1 MAATQEQA
9 GATDSLLE
17 WGASELAGK
26 LSGAREGGKVWSL
39 GGISEEQ
46 IYGFFPRLRAALDDQ
61 GVLLLGM
68 DPTGTL
74 VNVRTFGGVIDQ
86 FVRELER
93 RGLLSEEIVE
103 LVAWLHASEAQELT
117 SHEREVTLTETLGR
131 LWRELCAVMPAALF
145 VFYPERCGSQ
155 VQAQLAHV
163 VRYLF
168 HDPISEL
175 SPEYAAQERALGAIV
190 GVVRDGQLPAFMTG
204 PRVVVHEL
212 DASAQLAEQVRA
224 FLARPDVVDSLV
236 RSSRGDLGR
245 LEEFFSDLTY
255 EIPHLMMRRVERLSA
270 PMRRVMELLSVR
282 GEPLAMNVLHHAMGP
297 LGAGGSLGRELK
309 GLLDAGLISRVVQ
322 LGAVRVGLVD
332 PDLGEAARRAL
343 SEEARRELHSALVD
357 AALEQ
362 LDGQERAI
370 FVTRHALSSGRD
382 DVALEYGMSA
392 ARGLFASG
400 ALEEAAQVLDDLLGA
415 AQADAMR
422 AELHAMLVDVWTRL
436 GRWRRAL
443 KHCGVLKAHVVGAKA
458 RAELAVRIAGLLD
471 HMSRH
476 ETAASVIAAAIQEA
490 SDQGAVLGVELD
502 ARLLTQYGEAMFKL
516 GRYDQALELA
526 CDAVSRLNTAREAGA
541 APEYLIG
548 RAVLQA
554 SNLRGKVAIL
564 TARHDEAIQIFE
576 SNLAVA
582 SEFGWDDERARA
594 EGNLGIV
601 AMQRFEY
608 EEAARRLE
616 VTLAHTR
623 HSHLIS
629 RAHCLLNL
637 ALIYHYQCRYTDAL
651 EAYLESMRAARQ
663 HDTSIVYNNAAQNL
677 AMLYR
682 DVGALERSEALI
694 AHVEDESRP
703 NFTPFVS
710 MRLTVTR
717 ASNAQELGDHARVIE
732 LLEPHLLLE
741 DNRDAVIGVGQTE
754 KLRLAISYAEV
765 GRLGLATKLIEQID
779 TSRFPEERNLEA
791 LYLIARARVRAH
803 SGDHDRACELLLD
816 AKQVARHV
824 GNFRAETRASFWRCE
839 SLDAAGDRVGAVA
852 EATRAL
858 TDVVE
863 HASTIPDELT
873 QAFFALPLHRELAEL
888 AARLGVPVPAELQ
901 VQDADATSNELV
913 RDAAW
918 IEWRARYAS
927 IIGESERLHQL
938 FRIIDRVAA
947 SDTPVLLY
955 GESGT
960 GKELFAEAV
969 HNLSTRRD
977 GPLVKVNCAAF
988 VESLLLSELFGHE
1001 KGAFTGAVS
1010 EKIGRFEMANGG
1022 TIFLDEI
1029 ADITPQT
1036 QVALL
1041 RVLQE
1046 KRFER
1051 VGGTTERTADVRIV
1065 CATNKNLEEM
1075 VEEGTFRLD
1084 LYFRLKG
1091 IALELPALRQR
1102 REDIPRLV
1110 EHFSEMSGEYT
1121 FERDAMRRLIEYAWP
1136 GNIRELQNFVRSILL
1151 FAEDNRVKAEHIEQ
1165 FGDFLDSSA
1174 SGEGVDE
1181 ILDAWESSRSRVLE
1195 VIEGAAARIESGEQQ
1210 VMVLTENPEDVIAEQ
1225 IVANGLSLN
1234 DFKKKLELECIRRA
1248 LIETTGNVTQAAKV
1262 LQMKR
1267 PRLSQIIN
1275 ANPELSELKDSLVG

>member
-1 MAATQEQA
+1 MAAAQEQA

-26 LSGAREGGKVWSL
+26 LSGARESGRVWSL

-46 IYGFFPRLRAALDDQ
+46 IYGFFPRLRAALEER

-74 VNVRTFGGVIDQ
+74 VSARTFGGVIDQ

-93 RGLLSEEIVE
+93 RGLLSEEVVE
-103 LVAWLHASEAQELT
+103 LVTWLHASGAQELT

-155 VQAQLAHV
+155 VQEQLAHV

-175 SPEYAAQERALGAIV
+175 SPEYAAQERSLGAIV
-190 GVVRDGQLPAFMTG
+190 GVVREGRLPTFMTG

-212 DASAQLAEQVRA
+212 DASAQIAEQVRM
-224 FLARPDVVDSLV
+224 FLARPEVVDSLV
-236 RSSRGDLGR
+236 KSSRGDLGR
-245 LEEFFSDLTY
+245 LEELFSDLTH

-270 PMRRVMELLSVR
+270 PMRRVVDLLSVR
-282 GEPLAMNVLHHAMGP
+282 CEPLSMSVLHHALGP
-297 LGAGGSLGRELK
+297 YGAGGNLGRELK
-309 GLLDAGLISRVVQ
+309 GLLDAGLINRVVQ
-322 LGAVRVGLVD
+322 LGSVRIGLVD
-332 PDLGEAARRAL
+332 PDLGEAARRAR
-343 SEEARRELHSALVD
+343 SESERRELHSALVD
-357 AALEQ
+357 AAIAQ
-362 LDGQERAI
+362 LDGQERAV
-370 FVTRHALSSGRD
+370 FVTRHALASGRD

-415 AQADAMR
+415 AQADVMR
-422 AELHAMLVDVWTRL
+422 AELHAMLVDVWARL

-443 KHCGVLKAHVVGAKA
+443 KHCGVLKTHVAGSKG

-476 ETAASVIAAAIQEA
+476 ETAASVIAAALEEIAGDGASVGAELEA
-490 SDQGAVLGVELD
+490 K
-502 ARLLTQYGEAMFKL
+502 LLTQHGEAMFKL
-516 GRYDQALELA
+516 GRYDKALELA
-526 CDAVSRLNTAREAGA
+526 SDAVARLDAAREQGT
-541 APEYLIG
+541 APEYLLC
-548 RAVLQA
+548 RARLQA

-564 TARHDEAIQIFE
+564 TARHDEAVHIFE

-582 SEFGWDDERARA
+582 AEFGWDDERARA

-616 VTLAHTR
+616 ITLAHTR

-651 EAYLESMRAARQ
+651 EAYLESLRAARQ

-682 DVGALERSEALI
+682 DVGALDRSEALI

-717 ASNAQELGDHARVIE
+717 ASNAQELGDHTRVIE
-732 LLEPHLLLE
+732 LLEPHMLLD
-741 DNRDAVIGVGQTE
+741 DNRDDVIGVGQTE
-754 KLRLAISYAEV
+754 KLRLAISYVEV
-765 GRLGLATKLIEQID
+765 GRAALATRLIDQID
-779 TSRFPEERNLEA
+779 TTRFAEERNLEA
-791 LYLIARARVRAH
+791 LYLIALARVHAH
-803 SGDHDRACELLLD
+803 AGEHVRACELLLD

-824 GNFRAETRASFWRCE
+824 GNFRAETRASYWRCE
-839 SLDAAGDRVGAVA
+839 ALDAAGDRAGAVA
-852 EATRAL
+852 EAARAVA
-858 TDVVE
+858 DIVE
-863 HASTIPDELT
+863 HASTIPTELSGS
-873 QAFFALPLHRELAEL
+873 FFELPLHRELALFAE
-888 AARLGVPVPAELQ
+888 RIGVSVPVELQ
-901 VQDADATSNELV
+901 ARDPEDSPRELV

-918 IEWRARYAS
+918 MQWRARYSS

-938 FRIIDRVAA
+938 FHIIDRVAA

-969 HNLSTRRD
+969 HNLSARSA

-1001 KGAFTGAVS
+1001 KGAFTGAAS

-1091 IALELPALRQR
+1091 IALELPALRDR

-1110 EHFSEMSGEYT
+1110 EHFSEMSGQYT
-1121 FERDAMRRLIEYAWP
+1121 FERDAMRRLVGYAWP

-1165 FGDFLDSSA
+1165 FGDFLDSST
-1174 SGEGVDE
+1174 SGDGVDE
-1181 ILDAWESSRSRVLE
+1181 ILDVWESSRSRVLE
-1195 VIEGAAARIESGEQQ
+1195 VIEEAAARVESGEQQ
-1210 VMVLTENPEDVIAEQ
+1210 VVTLTGNPEDVIAEQ
-1225 IVANGLSLN
+1225 IVANGLNLN

-1248 LIETTGNVTQAAKV
+1248 LIETSGNVTQAAKV

-1275 ANPELSELKDSLVG
+1275 ANPELSELKDSLVS